1 MGPIYNWDIEVGPMH
16 DPILATSH
24 LVLTLLRFPTCLSAV
39 LPIASTA
46 STASSASTARL
57 GCARTVPSVPTGAV
71 LRAERVV
78 GGAGRGPARGSRVG
92 GRVDAVVQQVQRHP
106 LARRGAELQQR
117 VHGAHATTDPQ
128 SAPATRGRSR
138 PGGPAGPEAPPRGD
152 TRPRA
157 RAEERGSPTSA
168 SSPRRRRRAGGT
180 AGNRSPR

>member
-1 MGPIYNWDIEVGPMH
+1 MGPMH
-16 DPILATSH
+16 DPILAASH

-57 GCARTVPSVPTGAV
+57 GCAHTVPSVPTGAV

-117 VHGAHATTDPQ
+117 VHRAHATTDPQ

-138 PGGPAGPEAPPRGD
+138 PGGPAGPETPPRGD

-157 RAEERGSPTSA
+157 RAEERGLPTSA

-180 AGNRSPR
+180 AGNRPPR